1 MNVYERIFNI
11 VNLLKE
17 VETGISINKISEIL
31 GMPTEIIREDINK
44 LVRKKI
50 LSIDSNGVF
59 HLLLDVP

>member
-44 LVRKKI
+44 LVKKR
-50 LSIDSNGVF
+50 F
-59 HLLLDVP
+59 

>member
-31 GMPTEIIREDINK
+31 DIRYIYGP
-44 LVRKKI
+44 
-50 LSIDSNGVF
+50 GVVGK
-59 HLLLDVP
+59 HSAPASDRG